1 MKSKKYQW
9 GAAILVT
16 FIAALL
22 LFPPD
27 SLAASDDFDVA
38 KGWDVE
44 EYTSDLNI
52 PLDKVFIEDSGAKR
66 DIGNGEEK
74 INRAFLNFANIGN
87 SKFRAVKTL
96 PLKHGVTYK
105 FKWRFGMVTTGKA
118 TAAVDFNGKTFT
130 SSKEPWDVYEYTITP
145 TADMD
150 YKITMS
156 FVAPKITNVFLMVGY
171 DIDPDGSKGIKIIQ
185 KGKPVTAHY
194 VNEDNQKIADSE
206 VIEGNIGDA
215 YTCMARAIPNYKLKE
230 VAGKD
235 KGKITET
242 TQTVRYIYE
251 PVKEEKKTAGKVT
264 IKYVDEQGKQ
274 VAADKIL
281 TGKINTAF
289 QAEIKAVP
297 GYIATH
303 ISSSM
308 GIFQTE
314 DQIIKVVYKAV
325 KPTENSNVIVKFLD
339 KQGKEIA
346 VPVILTGKLGAEYKA
361 QPKELKGYRVT
372 GIPKNQTGIFTK
384 DTQSVI
390 YQYEKESKKDNEKD
404 PKKPDPDKHESNGNG
419 QSGKKPI
426 KRTDISTNTI
436 GESKQPAKKP
446 VKQDSSHLLPSTGDS
461 TWDLFLFIGLVVMG
475 TGLIT
480 WKKKIRDEKGE

>member
-16 FIAALL
+16 FIAVLL
-22 LFPPD
+22 LFPAD

-156 FVAPKITNVFLMVGY
+156 FVAPKVTNVFLMVGY
-171 DIDPDGSKGIKIIQ
+171 DVDPDGSKGIK
-185 KGKPVTAHY
+185 
-194 VNEDNQKIADSE
+194 
-206 VIEGNIGDA
+206 VI
-215 YTCMARAIPNYKLKE
+215 KKE
-230 VAGKD
+230 N
-235 KGKITET
+235 
-242 TQTVRYIYE
+242 
-251 PVKEEKKTAGKVT
+251 
-264 IKYVDEQGKQ
+264 
-274 VAADKIL
+274 L
-281 TGKINTAF
+281 
-289 QAEIKAVP
+289 
-297 GYIATH
+297 
-303 ISSSM
+303 
-308 GIFQTE
+308 
-314 DQIIKVVYKAV
+314 
-325 KPTENSNVIVKFLD
+325 
-339 KQGKEIA
+339 
-346 VPVILTGKLGAEYKA
+346 
-361 QPKELKGYRVT
+361 
-372 GIPKNQTGIFTK
+372 
-384 DTQSVI
+384 
-390 YQYEKESKKDNEKD
+390 
-404 PKKPDPDKHESNGNG
+404 
-419 QSGKKPI
+419 
-426 KRTDISTNTI
+426 
-436 GESKQPAKKP
+436 
-446 VKQDSSHLLPSTGDS
+446 
-461 TWDLFLFIGLVVMG
+461 
-475 TGLIT
+475 
-480 WKKKIRDEKGE
+480 